1 MVVLID
7 EAAAISAS
15 AAEAALTVY
24 KFELWMAAI
33 GVLCYKLAQRLKL
46 RNLSLYEGRRA
57 EAGAARGVD
66 YELGRWA
73 PPAWERYAG
82 AVAAGGAAAA
92 ARAAL
97 AGATA

>member
-46 RNLSLYEGRRA
+46 RNLSLYEGGR
-57 EAGAARGVD
+57 ARGVD

>member
-1 MVVLID
+1 MVVLVD

-46 RNLSLYEGRRA
+46 RNLSLYEGRR
-57 EAGAARGVD
+57 
-66 YELGRWA
+66 L
-73 PPAWERYAG
+73 
-82 AVAAGGAAAA
+82 
-92 ARAAL
+92 
-97 AGATA
+97 